1 MSKVGS
7 VGDPGQPASAACRR
21 DEGARRAVSVLFREA
36 ETLDTEVKPMAY
48 VDQGDPDLLVL
59 RSGGGLLAVFGLPFL
74 LAGLFVIALTLELVS
89 IQGEV
94 PPPYIGLPFGGVFA
108 AVGAGIVFGRSGTT
122 LDRRRQ
128 TLVKWWG
135 MLGLARRSE
144 YFLPDF
150 CEVTVEKE
158 VRTGNKSSYTV
169 YPVCLRNEARQES
182 VTLEEPR
189 DYGEARDLAERV
201 AKLVEKPLA
210 DSSSGATVVRQP
222 DGLDRSLREEA
233 RLSGE
238 RVEVPDP
245 PPEMRSNV
253 SLDGSRVSI
262 EIPATG
268 IQGAHKLLL
277 AGLFAFL
284 LFEVSFLLPVGARSD
299 PMSSVDLPLF
309 LLFAGMMFVLP
320 VIACGRF
327 ILSSARKR
335 ISVEASPAG
344 LRVEERAPLHSKVTE
359 IPGDELEE
367 FGYADVEAQ
376 LSRVRE
382 RRATEGVPIT
392 VHGAKQV
399 EIPPVVRS
407 LLRSLGRGG
416 RITAR
421 SDRKSVSF
429 GNELSSAE
437 AEYLVAVI
445 KKALVG

>member
-1 MSKVGS
+1 VG
-7 VGDPGQPASAACRR
+7 A
-21 DEGARRAVSVLFREA
+21 
-36 ETLDTEVKPMAY
+36 LDAEVKPMAY
-48 VDQGDPDLLVL
+48 VDQGDPDLLVF

-74 LAGLFVIALTLELVS
+74 LAGLFVIAFTLELVS

-94 PPPYIGLPFGGVFA
+94 PPLYIGLPFGGVFA

-128 TLVKWWG
+128 SLVKWWG
-135 MLGLARRSE
+135 MLGLTRRSE

-150 CEVTVEKE
+150 SEVALRKE
-158 VRTGNKSSYTV
+158 VRSGNKSSYTV

-189 DYGEARDLAERV
+189 DYGKARDLAERV

-238 RVEVPDP
+238 KVEVPDL

-253 SLDGSRVSI
+253 FVDGSRVSI

-268 IQGAHKLLL
+268 IRGAHKLMLG
-277 AGLFAFL
+277 GLFGFL
-284 LFEVSFLLPVGARSD
+284 LFEVLFLFPIRAQSD
-299 PMSSVDLPLF
+299 SMSSVDLPVF
-309 LLFAGMMFVLP
+309 LLFAGMMFIVP
-320 VIACGRF
+320 VVACGRF

-359 IPGDELEE
+359 IPGAELEE
-367 FGYADVEAQ
+367 FGYADVETE
-376 LSRVRE
+376 LSRMRE
-382 RRATEGVPIT
+382 GRATAGVPLGT
-392 VHGAKQV
+392 RGAKQV
-399 EIPPVVRS
+399 EIPPVMQS

-416 RITAR
+416 KITAR
-421 SDRKSVSF
+421 SDRESVSF